1 MCTGLRFIDSQGN
14 LYFGRN
20 LDVGVNYGKKVII
33 TPRNYPLPY
42 KYLDDTTTKKA
53 TIGMGI
59 VMQDYPLYFDC
70 CNEDGLCI
78 AGLNFPHY
86 AKFSDG
92 PVKGKTNLAPYELM
106 MWVTQEFS
114 SVAEVKK
121 ALANVNLV
129 NKALINSLP
138 VAPLHWLIS
147 DHHGAIVLEQSQQYG
162 LRVYDDRVGV
172 LTNSP
177 DFGWHLTNL
186 CNYTGLTPN
195 DANPQSWK
203 TQNIIPLGVGT
214 GSIGLPGDSV
224 PASRFVKAA
233 YLNANYPDVEGEKA
247 NVAKLFNI
255 LKAVAMVKGSV
266 VNVQGKPE
274 YTVYTACY
282 SSKSKTYYYNL
293 CDDFNL
299 HSYQLT
305 DDQVNSNKLFVMN
318 A

>member
-1 MCTGLRFIDSQGN
+1 MCTGLRFTDPEGN

-20 LDVGVNYGKKVII
+20 LDVGIDYGKKLII

-42 KYLDDTTTKKA
+42 KFLDDSKTVKA

-59 VMQDYPLYFDC
+59 VMDDYPLYFDC

-86 AKFSDG
+86 AQFSDG
-92 PVKGKTNLAPYELM
+92 PVEGKTNLAPYELM

-114 SVAEVKK
+114 SVAEVKQ
-121 ALANVNLV
+121 ALKNVNLV
-129 NKALINSLP
+129 NKALIDSLP

-147 DHHGAIVLEQSQQYG
+147 DQHEAIVLEQSRQYG
-162 LRVYDDRVGV
+162 LRVFENHLGV

-177 DFGWHLTNL
+177 DFAWQMTNL
-186 CNYTGLTPN
+186 CNYTGLTPH
-195 DANPQSWK
+195 DAKPQTWTK
-203 TQNIIPLGVGT
+203 QNIIPLGVGT

-233 YLNANYPDVEGEKA
+233 YLNANYPTVEGETA
-247 NVAKLFNI
+247 NVAKFFNI

-266 VNVQGKPE
+266 VNVKGKYE

-282 SSKSKTYYYNL
+282 SAKTKTYYYNL
-293 CDDFNL
+293 YNDFNL
-299 HSYQLT
+299 HSCQLT
-305 DDQVNSNKLFVMN
+305 DDQINSNKLIVMD